1 MEDVSYRDLRFS
13 IPLSSILNLLSVALL
28 LKIETYKRI
37 SLVANYFQDHHTAV
51 RR

>member
-1 MEDVSYRDLRFS
+1 MLAIAIFGSLSLY
-13 IPLSSILNLLSVALL
+13 PLSSILNLLSVALL

-37 SLVANYFQDHHTAV
+37 SLAANYFQDHHTAV